1 MARILTG
8 VQSTGTPHLGNLLG
22 AIMPAIKMSED
33 PKNESFLFIADM
45 HALTQIK
52 DGSVVRENN
61 YSVAAVWLACGLNT
75 EKTVF
80 YRQSDVPETAELSWY
95 LSCFFSYQRL
105 TLAHSFKDKSD
116 RLQDVNA
123 GLFTYP
129 MLMAADIL
137 LYDAEFVPVGKD
149 QLQHLEITRDV
160 ANKFNHLMGE
170 TLIPAEAKI
179 QKDTMLVPGIDGT
192 KMSKSK
198 NNTINIFQPDKK
210 LKKEVMS
217 IITDSTPLE
226 EPKNPDTC
234 NVFALYKLLATEAE
248 IEAMRQNYL
257 GGNYGYGHAKTAL
270 LEKILSHF
278 AEIRTNYFELME
290 NKQVIEG
297 HLMQGAAKAR
307 KVAREVLGRVRERVG
322 FTAPQPT
329 PP

>member
-22 AIMPAIKMSED
+22 AILPAIKMAED
-33 PKNESFLFIADM
+33 PNTESFLFIADM

-52 DGSVVRENN
+52 NGETVRENN
-61 YSVAAVWLACGLNT
+61 YSVAAVWLACGLDT
-75 EKTVF
+75 KKTVF

-95 LSCFFSYQRL
+95 LSCFFPYQRL

-123 GLFTYP
+123 GLFSYP

-160 ANKFNHLMGE
+160 ANKFNNLMGD

-179 QKDTMLVPGIDGT
+179 QKDTMLIPGVDGT

-198 NNTINIFQPDKK
+198 NNTINIFQSDKK

-217 IITDSTPLE
+217 IITDSTPLG

-234 NVFALYKLLATEAE
+234 NVFALYKLLATGAE
-248 IEAMRQNYL
+248 IEQMRNNYI
-257 GGNYGYGHAKTAL
+257 GGNYGYGHAKKAL

-278 AEIRTNYFELME
+278 AETRAKYFELMD
-290 NKQVIEG
+290 NKQVIEA
-297 HLMQGAAKAR
+297 HLMEGASKAR
-307 KVAREVLGRVRERVG
+307 KVAREVLGRVREKVG
-322 FTAPQPT
+322 FTTPQP
-329 PP
+329 PLQ